1 MSRNR
6 LPRLPGRPQNYDIGY
21 GKPPTASRFKKGQSG
36 NPRGRPTGATAR
48 TRARP
53 TERLKDILL
62 EEAYRPISVRDG
74 ARTLTLPMAQAVIRT
89 LAVEAAKG
97 TPRDRRLFI
106 EIVTMIERERTAL
119 YDAFVKTAMDYKIAW
134 EYELKRREQLGITD
148 APPPLP
154 HPDHIQ
160 INLQA
165 NTARIV
171 GPATKEDKRACDQW
185 VAQQQAVQTVLETLQ
200 ADWAA
205 ADTPAAKRRLRTE
218 INRARTVLEEI
229 RRNPPA
235 LTGSG

>member
-48 TRARP
+48 TPARP

-62 EEAYRPISVRDG
+62 EEAYRPITVHAG
-74 ARTLTLPMAQAVIRT
+74 NRTLTLPMAQAVIHT

-106 EIVTMIERERTAL
+106 EIVTMIERERTAR

-154 HPDHIQ
+154 HPDQIQ
-160 INLQA
+160 INFQA
-165 NTARIV
+165 NTAEIV
-171 GPATKEDKRACDQW
+171 GPVTKEEKVTSDRW
-185 VAQQQAVQTVLETLQ
+185 VEQQAVQAILETLQ

-235 LTGSG
+235 LTGSR

>member
-1 MSRNR
+1 MSRTR
-6 LPRLPGRPQNYDIGY
+6 LPRLPGRPRAYDVGY

-36 NPRGRPTGATAR
+36 NPRGRPTGAKANTP
-48 TRARP
+48 ARP
-53 TERLKDILL
+53 TERLKDIMR
-62 EEAYRPISVRDG
+62 EEASRLITVHAG
-74 ARTLTLPMAQAVIRT
+74 NRTLTLPMAQAVIHT

-97 TPRDRRLFI
+97 KPRAQRLFI
-106 EIVTMIERERTAL
+106 ELVTMIEQEHTAR
-119 YDAFVKTAMDYKIAW
+119 YDAFLKTAINYKSAW
-134 EYELKRREQLGITD
+134 EDELERREQLGITD

-154 HPDHIQ
+154 HPDQIQ
-160 INLQA
+160 INFQA
-165 NTARIV
+165 NTAEIV
-171 GPATKEDKRACDQW
+171 GPVTKEEKVASDRW
-185 VAQQQAVQTVLETLQ
+185 VEQQAVQAILETLQ

>member
-1 MSRNR
+1 
-6 LPRLPGRPQNYDIGY
+6 
-21 GKPPTASRFKKGQSG
+21 
-36 NPRGRPTGATAR
+36 
-48 TRARP
+48 
-53 TERLKDILL
+53 
-62 EEAYRPISVRDG
+62 
-74 ARTLTLPMAQAVIRT
+74 
-89 LAVEAAKG
+89 
-97 TPRDRRLFI
+97 
-106 EIVTMIERERTAL
+106 MIERERTAL

-154 HPDHIQ
+154 HPDQIQ
-160 INLQA
+160 INFQA
-165 NTARIV
+165 NTAEIV
-171 GPATKEDKRACDQW
+171 GPVTKEEKVASDRW
-185 VAQQQAVQTVLETLQ
+185 VEQQAVQAILETLQ